1 MGDANLEREILASAD
16 IKLLTASGTDEET
29 LISEG
34 MHCDGIMVEYAEIT
48 SRILDA
54 WGQGG
59 KVKVVGRQGIGF
71 NNIDVEAATRN
82 NIMVTNVPDYCLDEV
97 AEHTMALALN
107 VLREIKSF
115 DRRVVK
121 GDFEERS
128 IRPIYRLKGRNF
140 CVYGFG
146 NIARRVVHRAQA
158 FGFNTY
164 AFDPFVSEEEAEKH
178 NTVKLHSLEEL
189 AATADVFSLHVPLL
203 EGTRHSINRDIFN
216 LMKKSCV
223 VINTARGG
231 LIREA
236 DLIEALKT
244 EKLRGQVWMFLNRNR
259 LILTIPC

>member
-1 MGDANLEREILASAD
+1 MKCKKQRKVKQVARYKVLYTDTGMGDVNLEREILASAD

-121 GDFEERS
+121 GDLRSGPFARS
-128 IRPIYRLKGRNF
+128 IASK
-140 CVYGFG
+140 
-146 NIARRVVHRAQA
+146 
-158 FGFNTY
+158 
-164 AFDPFVSEEEAEKH
+164 EAILRIWLWKYS
-178 NTVKLHSLEEL
+178 K
-189 AATADVFSLHVPLL
+189 AC
-203 EGTRHSINRDIFN
+203 GTQSTSVRI
-216 LMKKSCV
+216 
-223 VINTARGG
+223 
-231 LIREA
+231 
-236 DLIEALKT
+236 
-244 EKLRGQVWMFLNRNR
+244 
-259 LILTIPC
+259 